1 MEMFAGFRAG
11 AAALTDFRMLIS
23 YWIGEGSFEATIGAG
38 TRAGASHRERFQFA
52 PAARR
57 RLMTPLPRRSR

>member
-1 MEMFAGFRAG
+1 
-11 AAALTDFRMLIS
+11 MLIS

-57 RLMTPLPRRSR
+57 RL